1 MMSALTIEMPTVFAL
16 KKASDTT
23 RPNGDADGF
32 PSGHV
37 AGAVSLAT
45 PLGTH
50 FGLYPAIA
58 GYMFAG
64 FVAWHRIDTGKHDL
78 SDVIFGAA
86 IGYTVGAAV
95 GDAYEE
101 ISLLQAHWA
110 PTAGLTRTAPGL
122 SLEWSF

>member
-45 PLGTH
+45 PLDTD